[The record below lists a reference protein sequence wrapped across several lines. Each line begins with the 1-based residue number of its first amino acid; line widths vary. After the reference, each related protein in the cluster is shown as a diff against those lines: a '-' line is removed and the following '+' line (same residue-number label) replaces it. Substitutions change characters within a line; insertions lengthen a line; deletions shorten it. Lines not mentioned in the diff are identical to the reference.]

1 MIVGMGTDLCEI
13 RRVERS
19 VERFGDRFLERIF
32 TAGEIA
38 YCMSKK
44 GFAESLA
51 ARFAAKE
58 AAAKALGTGISN
70 GVSWQELEVQ
80 RALSGKPTL
89 QLNGR
94 AGELAR
100 RLGVT
105 TISLSLT
112 HTREMALA
120 VVVLES
126 I

>member
-19 VERFGDRFLERIF
+19 IERFGDRFLERIF
-32 TAGEIA
+32 TTGEIS

-44 GFAESLA
+44 GFAESFA

-58 AAAKALGTGISN
+58 AGAKALGTGISQ

-80 RALSGKPTL
+80 RAPSGKPSL
-89 QLNGR
+89 HLSGR

-105 TISLSLT
+105 TILLTLT
-112 HTREMALA
+112 HTRDMALA
-120 VVVLES
+120 VVVVES

>member
-89 QLNGR
+89 QLSGR
-94 AGELAR
+94 AGEHAR
-100 RLGVT
+100 KLGVT